1 MTVDVTKDV
10 SEVGCA
16 DTELDI
22 IGPDV
27 PDPGDDDDKDS
38 GCHRLLDIVTSPLQV
53 AAPAATQRSL
63 ETHAMTF

>member
-10 SEVGCA
+10 SEGGCA

-27 PDPGDDDDKDS
+27 PDPGDDDDKDA